1 MKLYMLTLAGQGD
14 VHIKFIEKETWDW
27 MWAVESNI
35 DAPMPEDVLKA
46 YQTQIGVDNDG
57 ELPNITRGS
66 AVNDAAL
73 QCPVAVYGVKDEAT
87 FFDMK
92 DALDFITAHNVE
104 VIDTFE
110 GCIY

>member
-14 VHIKFIEKETWDW
+14 LHIKFIEKETWDW
-27 MWAVESNI
+27 MWAVER
-35 DAPMPEDVLKA
+35 DRAQPMPPVVAIA
-46 YQTQIGVDNDG
+46 YQKQIGIFNEG
-57 ELPNITRGS
+57 ELPSITPGS

-73 QCPVAVYGVKDEAT
+73 QCPVAVYGSGQEAD

-92 DALDFITAHNVE
+92 EALAFIKNHNVE
-104 VIDTFE
+104 VVDTFE